1 MFDRILIVLRF
12 FGVFKLFRILRSPQI
27 TILAYHGFSVKDEHT
42 FSPSLF
48 MTRETFSKRMRSIKE
63 QGYDLIS
70 LNDAV
75 THLQNHSLKKDMLV
89 ITLDDG
95 WFGALDSAVPILLQE
110 KIPATFYVT
119 TYYVEKRIAVF
130 NVFIRYLILK
140 TGNPSIKIGHIY
152 SEIEDNLS
160 LSTAALREQAIQ
172 KLSEFGESLNAVDRH
187 DFSRVVAEN
196 LGFDFESLHRKR
208 FMQLL
213 NEEEILKISNLGF
226 DIQLHS
232 HRHSG
237 VKMLDNHDLTNSEI
251 EDNRSSLK
259 NVSGSPLVHYCYP
272 SGEYHDRQLP
282 WLRDLGIASATT
294 CQYGVNYIGTNP
306 LQLNRILDGE
316 HISQIRLE
324 ADLCGIGLFTYKC
337 KSTLK
342 GILSIFKN

>member
-27 TILAYHGFSVKDEHT
+27 TILAYHGFSLKDEHT

-48 MTRETFSKRMRSIKE
+48 MTRETFSRRMRSIKE
-63 QGYDLIS
+63 QGYEIIS

-187 DFSRVVAEN
+187 DF
-196 LGFDFESLHRKR
+196 
-208 FMQLL
+208 
-213 NEEEILKISNLGF
+213 
-226 DIQLHS
+226 
-232 HRHSG
+232 
-237 VKMLDNHDLTNSEI
+237 
-251 EDNRSSLK
+251 
-259 NVSGSPLVHYCYP
+259 
-272 SGEYHDRQLP
+272 
-282 WLRDLGIASATT
+282 
-294 CQYGVNYIGTNP
+294 
-306 LQLNRILDGE
+306 
-316 HISQIRLE
+316 
-324 ADLCGIGLFTYKC
+324 
-337 KSTLK
+337 
-342 GILSIFKN
+342 